1 MTTTTIDRQY
11 VIPGQPIT
19 IPNVSPSSIKAGPGT
34 YTRHAALLSSLA
46 GFVSFDTKTNTVSVA
61 TGKQDQQT
69 IPQPD
74 SIVIGTVTRITRMN
88 ATLSLLTVDG
98 QPCRPDYQGAI
109 RAQDV
114 RQTNKDSVKIWS
126 CFRPGDVVR
135 AKVISLGD
143 SRSYFLST
151 AHNSLGV
158 LFAVSST
165 TGTPLEAVSWE
176 EMRDPSTGEIEGRK
190 VAGAE

>member
-1 MTTTTIDRQY
+1 MSQQY
-11 VIPGQPIT
+11 VVPGQPIT
-19 IPNVSPSSIKAGPGT
+19 IANIASASLKPGQGT
-34 YTRHAALLSSLA
+34 YMRHATLLSSLA
-46 GFVSFDTKTNTVSVA
+46 GFVSHDTKTNVVSV
-61 TGKQDQQT
+61 TSHKQDQQMV
-69 IPQPD
+69 PEPD

-98 QPCRPDYQGAI
+98 RPCRPDYQGAI

-151 AHNSLGV
+151 AANSLGV
-158 LFAVSST
+158 LFAVSSS

-190 VAGAE
+190 VAGPEA